1 MTFPFQSR
9 QGCTERHRTFHYLSS
24 LSLVG
29 QWKHGNGN
37 VLLKRKVYPGILLLL
52 WWYRKKIGPRKKYW
66 YRSRKKMVL
75 EKSTGTGPGKN
86 CVPKKE
92 PEPVPEKIA
101 PGTREFPGKIG
112 PEKKYWYRS
121 QKNWSWKKVPVPVPE
136 KNGPE
141 KKVLAPVPE
150 QIGPGEK
157 YRYRKKSRYRHTLL
171 LKGSFFNPL
180 LSCYRNE
187 STSVESYT
195 KLMFNADLR
204 LLCGVVGIEVVG

>member
-1 MTFPFQSR
+1 MKTW
-9 QGCTERHRTFHYLSS
+9 
-24 LSLVG
+24 
-29 QWKHGNGN
+29 QWKRLAQEKGLPRNFAPSLMVPEKN
-37 VLLKRKVYPGILLLL
+37 
-52 WWYRKKIGPRKKYW
+52 GPRKKYW

-136 KNGPE
+136 KNGPK